1 MGLVP
6 RRGAPHQFVEL
17 FVVASWEEHLRQH
30 ADRLTGFDRVYEER
44 VTAFSDPPEQSSRLV
59 SVDVSD

>member
-1 MGLVP
+1 M
-6 RRGAPHQFVEL
+6 
-17 FVVASWEEHLRQH
+17 VASWEEHLRQH